1 MRAKLLQFNDDL
13 SNEIV
18 SRSIHL
24 GLRIVK
30 ILYRH
35 LVNFILGNVPR
46 RNEVNRA
53 DFHVP

>member
-18 SRSIHL
+18 SRSIHF
-24 GLRIVK
+24 GPRIMK
-30 ILYRH
+30 NLHRH
-35 LVNFILGNVPR
+35 LVNFILGNVPG
-46 RNEVNRA
+46 RNEVNRT